1 MDVKDQPSES
11 LFSYGTLQLE
21 EVQLATFGRKLEGH
35 PDALPGYRLVMIKI
49 TDEDFVAKS
58 GTADHRSL
66 QYTGNSSDFVQGTVL
81 KVTKR
86 ELEQADEYE
95 PEGYERVNTHLK
107 SGADAWVYVYQQT
120 ES

>member
-21 EVQLATFGRKLEGH
+21 EVQLATFGRTLEGH
-35 PDALPGYRLVMIKI
+35 PDALPGYRLLMIKI

-66 QYTGNSSDFVQGTVL
+66 QYTGNSSDFVQGTAL
-81 KVTKR
+81 KVTKK

-95 PEGYERVNTHLK
+95 PEGYERVNIYLK
-107 SGADAWVYVYQQT
+107 SGA
-120 ES
+120 